1 MIRDVVS
8 LGTRLAGRPD
18 PRLGRGL
25 VFAVFEAL
33 AAAAPFVLVLVFVR
47 EALERRLTIE
57 RVWLLSG
64 LALATVFV
72 RMAFA
77 RPAMANIFI
86 ATHALMGKT
95 RLRIADHLRRLPMGF
110 FGSRRSGELA
120 GVLTTDI
127 ALVEDIWSH
136 FLGIFTAGF
145 ILPFIVGTALCFL
158 DWRLGLAVIA
168 MLPLAIAALAV
179 TTPIFLRHMSAVF
192 EATADANARIV
203 EYAQG
208 IAVLRAFGRH
218 GDGYRRLTT
227 SLEKLRDALIRA
239 EVTPAPL
246 LSIYGFVVEMG
257 FVSVALVGSYLML
270 GGTLAPS

>member
-1 MIRDVVS
+1 VIRDVVS

-86 ATHALMGKT
+86 ATHALVGKT